1 MRQEFKGIGASRGTA
16 LGRARVRMPHALA
29 IEEIHIE
36 EAQVV
41 AEIDRLH
48 DAITFVRGEMDA
60 LRKRLTGALMKE
72 MGEFLDLH
80 ALILDDP
87 ELIASLDR
95 LIRTRLINA
104 DYALKLQRDKVT
116 QIFSAMDDAYLRA
129 RVDDIDLVI
138 SRILAALHRQTAKV
152 DAKVGEIFVAENVAP
167 SELQELVDQGVIG
180 IVTAVGSML
189 SHTAILARSMNL
201 PLVVGTVG
209 VLAKIAD
216 GDPIVLDGGTG
227 LVVVEPDAADLRA
240 HRERDKA
247 YLAEQKELDR
257 LRRVPTRT
265 KDNVEILL
273 YANAESNADVTKARR
288 LGATGVGLYRTE
300 FLFLQRA
307 ELPTEEEQFQ
317 AYRDVVLGMA
327 GRTVTIRTLDIGA
340 DKADRTGLTLRNEPN
355 PALGLRG
362 VRLSMLRAGLLE
374 TQLRALLR
382 ASGYGPVRILVPMIS
397 SREEIVFVKRAIE
410 RLREELRAQG
420 HAVSDNI
427 PLGAM
432 IEVPAAAIALSTFI
446 KLVDFVSIG
455 TNDLVQYI
463 LAVDRNNEAIGNLFT
478 PLHPAVLKLIRQ
490 TIKMAHKHSKNVAVC
505 GEMAGDATF
514 TYLLLSLGLREFS
527 LHPTTLL
534 EVRQKVRSA
543 NLAELEE
550 HGKRLLRATS
560 SDAIDRWMRNFGG
573 IELDSRIGVT
583 SASAFRG

>member
-16 LGRARVRMPHALA
+16 LGRARVRLPHALD
-29 IEEIHIE
+29 IEEVHIDE
-36 EAQVV
+36 SQVE
-41 AEIDRLH
+41 AEIAKMH
-48 DAITFVRGEMDA
+48 DAITHVRSEMDA
-60 LRKRLTGALMKE
+60 LRGRLTGALVKE

-87 ELIASLDR
+87 ELIESLDK
-95 LIRTRLINA
+95 LIRTRLIIA

-116 QIFSAMDDAYLRA
+116 QIFSTMDDTYLRA
-129 RVDDIDLVI
+129 RVDDIDLVL

-152 DAKVGEIFVAENVAP
+152 DAKVGEILVAENVAP
-167 SELQELVDQGVIG
+167 SELQELVDQGVIA
-180 IVTAVGSML
+180 IVTVLGSML

-201 PLVVGTVG
+201 PLVVGAVG
-209 VLAKIAD
+209 VLKTLND
-216 GDPIVLDGGTG
+216 GDTIVCDGGTG

-240 HRERDKA
+240 HRQRDKA
-247 YLAEQKELDR
+247 YLAEQKQLDR
-257 LRRVPTRT
+257 LRRVPTVT
-265 KDNVEILL
+265 TDGVEVLL

-288 LGATGVGLYRTE
+288 LGATGIGLYRTE
-300 FLFLQRA
+300 FLFLQSA
-307 ELPTEEEQFQ
+307 DLPTEEEQFR

-327 GRTVTIRTLDIGA
+327 GRPVTIRTLDIGA
-340 DKADRTGLTLRNEPN
+340 DKADRTGLALRNEPN

-362 VRLSMLRAGLLE
+362 VRLSMMRTGLLE

-382 ASGYGPVRILVPMIS
+382 ASGYGPVRILVPMVS
-397 SREEIVFVKRAIE
+397 SREEVVHIKREIK
-410 RLREELRAQG
+410 RLSTVLREEG
-420 HAVSDNI
+420 HAVAAQI
-427 PLGAM
+427 ALGAM

-478 PLHPAVLKLIRQ
+478 PLHPAVLKLMHQ
-490 TIKMAHKHSKNVAVC
+490 TIRLAQKHGRKVSVC

-514 TYLLLSLGLREFS
+514 TFLLLSLGLREFS

-534 EVRQKVRSA
+534 EIRQKIRSA
-543 NLAELEE
+543 NFAELEQ

-560 SDAIDRWMRNFGG
+560 TAGIERWMNQFGG
-573 IELDSRIGVT
+573 IEVNP
-583 SASAFRG
+583 A